1 MALQIQHFQNYF
13 LNRIFNY
20 LLNGTQHCFLFKETA
35 SFKQQNIFWS
45 YFLND
50 NHWIISKV
58 SDHCFDQPQMVV
70 KKWWRANVP
79 FINTMA
85 GKSYTQ
91 KYYGGQTLH
100 SKILWRAKVTLKNIK
115 VGKNSKD
122 PLQSGIMLQEI
133 IIYKQI
139 WIRNDLQK
147 TWHLK
152 KSQ

>member
-1 MALQIQHFQNYF
+1 
-13 LNRIFNY
+13 
-20 LLNGTQHCFLFKETA
+20 
-35 SFKQQNIFWS
+35 
-45 YFLND
+45 
-50 NHWIISKV
+50 
-58 SDHCFDQPQMVV
+58 
-70 KKWWRANVP
+70 
-79 FINTMA
+79 MA

-139 WIRNDLQK
+139 
-147 TWHLK
+147 
-152 KSQ
+152 